1 MSSSNKNSFA
11 LSIFPHIGSILRWS
25 SEECYD
31 NDSVNETD
39 LSDPSD
45 VACEPFENTSDMII
59 TAGYFISAVVFL
71 PIGFLDLKENIPF
84 QTFSLAFL
92 ILTSIIFII
101 LFLCSDQFDPNNMP
115 LFGDEWDDLL
125 GIILFNFTAVT
136 SIPAWLYEKNPNVNV
151 TKGKSQ

>member
-1 MSSSNKNSFA
+1 
-11 LSIFPHIGSILRWS
+11 
-25 SEECYD
+25 
-31 NDSVNETD
+31 
-39 LSDPSD
+39 
-45 VACEPFENTSDMII
+45 MII